1 MFINRVTT
9 QRLIIFYDRL
19 FWKFKIKKTQN
30 FNLGDNILANLRPN
44 LKKLSS
50 GLNISR
56 YSNFGGFT

>member
-19 FWKFKIKKTQN
+19 FWKFKIKKIQN

-56 YSNFGGFT
+56 YSNFGGST